1 MTGHTGFVGRTVNAT
16 LHADPGDLGWRVAT
30 LPEDCDLR
38 SPRLAEYVADLH
50 PDAVVHLAAR
60 TSVLESFDDPEGYF
74 DVNFNGT
81 WSLLRALRACGFH
94 GRMLYVGS
102 GDCYGKV
109 AESALP
115 VTESQPLRPR
125 SPYALSK
132 VAAESLCYQWSQT
145 EAIDIVI
152 ARPFNHIGPG
162 QDLRFAAPAFA
173 RQVVCIRNGLA
184 PPRILTGDLEVTRDL
199 TDVRDVAAAYL
210 RLLESGRAGEV
221 YNVGS
226 GRETPMRDVLN
237 GLLGIAG
244 VDAEI
249 VVDPQ
254 RLRPDE
260 QRRALADV
268 SKIER
273 DTGWCAAIPLD
284 TTLRDMLKTGQER
297 IEHE

>member
-1 MTGHTGFVGRTVNAT
+1 MTGHAGFVGRTVNAT
-16 LHADPGDLGWRVAT
+16 LHADPGDLGWRLVT

-38 SPRLAEYVADLH
+38 SPGLAEQVSNLH
-50 PDAVVHLAAR
+50 LDAVVHLAAR
-60 TSVLESFDDPEGYF
+60 TSVAESFDDPEGYF
-74 DVNFNGT
+74 DVNFHGT
-81 WSLLRALRACGFH
+81 WNLLRALRTCGFR
-94 GRMLYVGS
+94 GRMVYVSS

-109 AESALP
+109 PESALP
-115 VTESQPLRPR
+115 MTESQPLRPR
-125 SPYALSK
+125 SPYAVSK
-132 VAAESLCYQWSQT
+132 VAAESLCYQWSQS
-145 EAIDIVI
+145 EAMDVVI

-184 PPRILTGDLEVTRDL
+184 PPRVLTGDLEVTRDL

-210 RLLESGRAGEV
+210 RLLESGRAGDV

-244 VDAEI
+244 VEAEI

-273 DTGWCAAIPLD
+273 DTGWRATIPLD
-284 TTLRDMLKTGQER
+284 TTLRDMLTDWIRR
-297 IEHE
+297 IENE